1 LLNVV
6 DNHMEKQIILNRVQC
21 KSCGEVLTSYHRHD
35 YKTCG
40 CWNETMVDGGT
51 NYQRYGGKD
60 LDLVDTSLTVYL
72 SDDHEMNRVSAH
84 WGNRG
89 KDGKQPLSYKSIAEM
104 SNKHISNIL
113 RDMAGKIEIW
123 MEEIMINE
131 LSYRLNNNITIDD

>member
-1 LLNVV
+1 
-6 DNHMEKQIILNRVQC
+6 MSETKQIILNRVQC
-21 KSCGEVLTSYHRHD
+21 RECGEVLTSYHRHD

-40 CWNETMVDGGT
+40 CTNETMVDGGT
-51 NYQRYGGKD
+51 NYQRYGGLN

-72 SDDHEMNRVSAH
+72 SEDHEMNRVSTY

-89 KDGKQPLSYKSIAEM
+89 KDGKSPLSYKSIADM